1 MLTIS
6 FLLYSF
12 AVLTEYNL
20 SHYKWMVSSEVD
32 VLNKNVNKID
42 FVFPST
48 DCSSCSAV
56 MVAMKVPLEQ

>member
-32 VLNKNVNKID
+32 ILNKNVNKID
-42 FVFPST
+42 FVFPSADYST
-48 DCSSCSAV
+48 V
-56 MVAMKVPLEQ
+56 RVAMKVPLKQ